1 MKSKAKNGFLIS
13 IKMLFELYMAK
24 YVLMAVNNLHE
35 ESKKRNL
42 PSCSHYDTNSYM
54 IRTLLM

>member
-1 MKSKAKNGFLIS
+1 
-13 IKMLFELYMAK
+13 MLFGLYMAK

-42 PSCSHYDTNSYM
+42 PSYSHYDTNSYM
-54 IRTLLM
+54 IRTLI